1 MVDQHATPL
10 LSALAA
16 SAQRPH
22 AAFYAPGHRRGQG
35 AAPALRELLG
45 EQALRADLPELPELD
60 NLFAPA
66 GVIAQAQTL
75 AAEAFGAERSYF
87 LANGSTCGLEA
98 ALLATCAPN
107 EPVLVPRNAHRSV
120 VAGLILSGAH
130 PVYVAPTLDAAFAP
144 GLPLAIDPATVATAL
159 ARYPQARAVVLVSPT
174 YHGVCSDGAAIAAVA
189 HGHGIP
195 LIVDEAH
202 GPHFAFHPA
211 LPAPALALGADVVV
225 QSTHKLLGAL
235 SQASMLHGQGQ
246 RVDWSRL
253 AAALQLTQST
263 SPSALL
269 LASLDAAR
277 HQMATAGEAL
287 LGPTVALARTLATEL
302 AALPGLAVVGQG
314 AGPLPPTI
322 AALDPTRLVVD
333 VTGLGLSGLAA
344 DELLHGELGVTVE
357 LPELA
362 HLTLMVSLGNTVAD
376 GEQCVAG
383 FRTLA
388 ERAWAGYAADPV
400 SAWAGAVLP
409 IAPITCPAVSPRTAF
424 FAPMATVAAADA
436 VGKLS
441 AETLSPYPPGIPVV
455 VAGEEITAEALA
467 LVQQVRQQGGE
478 VTGARDSTLGS
489 LKILDL

>member
-1 MVDQHATPL
+1 MVDQRTTPL

-16 SAQRPH
+16 SANRPH

-35 AAPALRELLG
+35 AALPLRNLLG
-45 EQALRADLPELPELD
+45 ERALQVDLPELPELD
-60 NLFAPA
+60 NLFAPE
-66 GVIAQAQTL
+66 GVIAQAQDL
-75 AAEAFGAERSYF
+75 AADAFGAERSYF

-120 VAGLILSGAH
+120 VAGLILAGAH
-130 PVYVAPTLDAAFAP
+130 PVYVAPTLDGAFAP

-174 YHGVCSDGAAIAAVA
+174 YHGICSDGAKIAALA
-189 HGHGIP
+189 HAHGIP

-211 LPAPALALGADVVV
+211 LPTPALALGADVVV

-246 RVDWSRL
+246 RVDWARL
-253 AAALQLTQST
+253 GAALQLTQST

-287 LGPTVALARTLATEL
+287 LAPTVALARTLATEL

-314 AGPLPPTI
+314 AEPLPPAVT
-322 AALDPTRLVVD
+322 ALDPTRLVVD

-344 DELLHGELGVTVE
+344 DEILHEELGVTVE

-376 GEQCVAG
+376 GDRCVAG
-383 FRTLA
+383 FQALCQRALA
-388 ERAWAGYAADPV
+388 TGGQANFSPA
-400 SAWAGAVLP
+400 SAPP
-409 IAPITCPAVSPRTAF
+409 IASITYPAVSPRTAF
-424 FAPMATVAAADA
+424 FAPTATVTATEA
-436 VGKLS
+436 VGNLS

-455 VAGEEITAEALA
+455 VAGEVITAEALA
-467 LVQQVRQQGGE
+467 HVQRVQQQGGN
-478 VTGARDSTLGS
+478 VTGASDRTLAS